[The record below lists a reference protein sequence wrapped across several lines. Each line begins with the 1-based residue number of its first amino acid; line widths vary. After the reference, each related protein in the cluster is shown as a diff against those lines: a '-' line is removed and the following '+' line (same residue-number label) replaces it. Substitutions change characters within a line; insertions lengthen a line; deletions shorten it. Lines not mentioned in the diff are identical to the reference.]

1 MSLLAEVVRQHGGA
15 YLKRYGGAVLPSHVH
30 ALNRISVCR
39 TAALGGHL
47 AHCESCDEQHLLYH
61 SCRHRAC
68 PQCGTLRT
76 TQWIERQRE
85 LLLPARY
92 FHVVFT
98 LPSELR
104 DVVRSNQKALLPVL
118 FRAAYE
124 SLAELCQDP
133 HYLGADLIGALAV
146 LHTWTRTLEWH
157 PHVHMLV
164 PGGGLG
170 ADGETWV
177 TAPRRKKRYL
187 VPVGAL
193 SKKFR
198 GRFMALARK
207 TLPKGQMPSVPAK
220 KQWITF
226 AKPVVQGA
234 NQVLEYLGRYVH
246 KTAIGNHAV
255 VAFDDRTVTFR
266 YTDSRTHKRKWMT
279 LSVNE
284 FLRRFLQHVP
294 PKGFHRV
301 RCFGL
306 LHPRYRGKLRRLQ
319 LLLGKPRQLQEA
331 QSPAIE
337 CDQPARSRCPSCG
350 VEALIIVRTLDAAEC
365 RAWSTNMK
373 TLLDITRPGLATA
386 SAPPRVHISKPAR
399 IA

>member
-1 MSLLAEVVRQHGGA
+1 MSTLTDVVRQYGCA
-15 YLKRYGGAVLPSHVH
+15 YLQRYGGSVLPSHVH
-30 ALNRISVCR
+30 AVQQISVCR
-39 TAALGGHL
+39 TQALGGHL
-47 AHCESCDEQHLLYH
+47 AHCQSCDTRHLLYH

-85 LLLPARY
+85 LLLPVPY

-98 LPSELR
+98 LPSELQ
-104 DVVRSNQKALLPVL
+104 DVVRSHQKALLPVL

-133 HYLGADLIGALAV
+133 HYLGAELIGALAV
-146 LHTWTRTLEWH
+146 LHTWTRTLGWH

-164 PGGGLG
+164 PGGGI
-170 ADGETWV
+170 ASDGETWV
-177 TAPRRKKRYL
+177 PAARRKKRYL
-187 VPVGAL
+187 VPVHAL

-207 TLPKGQMPSVPAK
+207 ALPEGKMPSVPAK
-220 KQWITF
+220 KRWVTF

-234 NQVLEYLGRYVH
+234 EQVLEYLGRYVH

-255 VAFDDRTVTFR
+255 VAADEQRVTFR
-266 YTDSRTHKRKWMT
+266 YTDSRTHERKLMT
-279 LSVNE
+279 LPVAE

-306 LHPRYRGKLRRLQ
+306 LHPRHRKTLRRLQ
-319 LLLGKPRQLQEA
+319 LMLESPRKAEPTEVPESENTEPRL
-331 QSPAIE
+331 
-337 CDQPARSRCPSCG
+337 RRCPSCG
-350 VEALIIVRTLDAAEC
+350 AESLVILQTMDAQACSAWALQHLHSE
-365 RAWSTNMK
+365 
-373 TLLDITRPGLATA
+373 RPGIATA
-386 SAPPRVHISKPAR
+386 RAPPRSHTSNTSRVA
-399 IA
+399 

>member
-1 MSLLAEVVRQHGGA
+1 MKTLTEVVRRHGQEYLERHGA
-15 YLKRYGGAVLPSHVH
+15 SVLPSH
-30 ALNRISVCR
+30 ARAIEQISRCR

-47 AHCESCDEQHLLYH
+47 AECESCHKQHLLYH

-68 PQCGTLRT
+68 PQCGSLRT
-76 TQWIERQRE
+76 TRWIERQQE
-85 LLLPARY
+85 LLLPVPY

-104 DVVRSNQKALLPVL
+104 RVVRSNQKVLLRVL

-133 HYLGADLIGALAV
+133 HFLGAQIGALAV
-146 LHTWTRTLEWH
+146 LHTWTRTLSWH

-164 PGGGLG
+164 PGGGLA

-177 TAPRRKKRYL
+177 SAPRRKKRYL
-187 VPVGAL
+187 VPAAAL
-193 SKKFR
+193 SEKFR

-207 TLPKGQMPSVPAK
+207 ALPKGELPSVPEDK
-220 KQWITF
+220 RWVTF

-234 NQVLEYLGRYVH
+234 DKVLQYLGRYVH

-255 VAFDDRTVTFR
+255 VACDERTVCFR
-266 YTDSRTHKRKWMT
+266 YTDSRNHQRKLMT
-279 LSVNE
+279 LPTHE

-306 LHPRYRGKLRRLQ
+306 LHSRHRIALRRIQ
-319 LLLGKPRQLQEA
+319 LMLAEVSPPPAAKPTE
-331 QSPAIE
+331 
-337 CDQPARSRCPSCG
+337 QPPRARCPACG
-350 VEALIIVRTLDAAEC
+350 AQALIPGRRLTPAQCATLEALAPAPTLAKA
-365 RAWSTNMK
+365 R
-373 TLLDITRPGLATA
+373 
-386 SAPPRVHISKPAR
+386 APPAKVSSVKSEA
-399 IA
+399 A

>member
-1 MSLLAEVVRQHGGA
+1 MSLLAEVVRQHGPA
-15 YLKRYGGAVLPSHVH
+15 YLERYGDAVLPSHVR
-30 ALNRISVCR
+30 AIGKISVCR
-39 TAALGGHL
+39 TSALGGHL
-47 AHCESCDEQHLLYH
+47 AHCESCDSQHLLYH

-85 LLLPARY
+85 LLLPVPY

-104 DVVRSNQKALLPVL
+104 DVVRSKQTVLLPVL

-133 HYLGADLIGALAV
+133 HFLGAQLIGALAV

-164 PGGGLG
+164 PGGGVA
-170 ADGETWV
+170 ADGETWL

-187 VPVGAL
+187 VPVPAL

-207 TLPKGQMPSVPAK
+207 ALPKGEMPSVPANK
-220 KQWITF
+220 PWITF

-234 NQVLEYLGRYVH
+234 EKVIEYLGRYVH

-255 VAFDDRTVTFR
+255 LASDEHRVTFR
-266 YTDSRTHKRKWMT
+266 YTDSRTHERKQMT
-279 LSVNE
+279 LPVNE

-301 RCFGL
+301 RSFGL
-306 LHPRYRGKLRRLQ
+306 LHPQHRSKLQRLQ
-319 LLLGKPRQLQEA
+319 LLLSRSRQTQEA
-331 QSPAIE
+331 VKDSRPENQTPQLA
-337 CDQPARSRCPSCG
+337 RCPACG
-350 VEALIIVRTLDAAEC
+350 MLSLAIGRRLDAAEC
-365 RAWSTNMK
+365 GAWAEAMTNRAGE
-373 TLLDITRPGLATA
+373 PGLAKA
-386 SAPPRVHISKPAR
+386 RGPPRTETLTIGRVA
-399 IA
+399 

>member
-1 MSLLAEVVRQHGGA
+1 MSLLAEVVRQHGPA
-15 YLKRYGGAVLPSHVH
+15 YLERYGNAVLPSHVC
-30 ALNRISVCR
+30 AIGKLSTCR
-39 TAALGGHL
+39 TSALGGHL
-47 AHCESCDEQHLLYH
+47 AHCESCNSQHLLYH

-85 LLLPARY
+85 LLLPVPY

-104 DVVRSNQKALLPVL
+104 RVVRSNQKALLPVL

-124 SLAELCQDP
+124 SLSELCQDS
-133 HYLGADLIGALAV
+133 HYLGAQLIGALAV

-164 PGGGLG
+164 PGGGLA
-170 ADGETWV
+170 ADGRTWL
-177 TAPRRKKRYL
+177 TASPRNKRYL
-187 VPVGAL
+187 VPVRAL

-207 TLPKGQMPSVPAK
+207 ALPKGQMPAAPKNKA
-220 KQWITF
+220 WITF

-234 NQVLEYLGRYVH
+234 EKVIEYLGRYVH

-255 VAFDDRTVTFR
+255 LVADKRTVTFR
-266 YTDSRTHKRKWMT
+266 YTDSRTHERQLMT
-279 LSVNE
+279 LPVLE

-301 RCFGL
+301 RSFGL
-306 LHPRYRGKLRRLQ
+306 LHPQYRKTLRRLQ
-319 LLLGKPRQLQEA
+319 LLLGRPNEPQEA
-331 QSPAIE
+331 PVIPEPDNLATE
-337 CDQPARSRCPSCG
+337 RARCPSCG
-350 VEALIIVRTLDAAEC
+350 TLALVRGRRLDAGECHAWAEALSGQPCEPR
-365 RAWSTNMK
+365 
-373 TLLDITRPGLATA
+373 LAKA
-386 SAPPRVHISKPAR
+386 RAPPSLAASSIGSVA
-399 IA
+399 

>member
-1 MSLLAEVVRQHGGA
+1 MGSLTEVVRRHGGA
-15 YLKRYGGAVLPSHVH
+15 YLERYGGGVLPSHVH
-30 ALNRISVCR
+30 AVQQIGICR

-47 AHCESCDEQHLLYH
+47 AHCQSCDTRHLLYH

-76 TQWIERQRE
+76 TRWIEKQRE
-85 LLLPARY
+85 LLLPVPY

-104 DVVRSNQKALLPVL
+104 EVVRSHQKALLPVL
-118 FRAAYE
+118 FRAAFE
-124 SLAELCQDP
+124 SLAELCRDP
-133 HYLGADLIGALAV
+133 HFLGAELIGALAV
-146 LHTWTRTLEWH
+146 LHTWTRTLGWH

-164 PGGGLG
+164 PGGGLA

-187 VPVGAL
+187 VPVRAL

-198 GRFMALARK
+198 GRFMALARSA
-207 TLPKGQMPSVPAK
+207 LPQGQMPQVPAK
-220 KQWITF
+220 KRWITF

-234 NQVLEYLGRYVH
+234 GQVLEYLGRYVH

-255 VAFDDRTVTFR
+255 VESNERTVTFR
-266 YTDSRTHKRKWMT
+266 YTDSRTHERKLMM
-279 LSVNE
+279 LPVFE

-306 LHPRYRGKLRRLQ
+306 LHPRHRKSLRRLQ
-319 LLLGKPRQLQEA
+319 LMLHRPCEPEEPQAPESETKTPRV
-331 QSPAIE
+331 
-337 CDQPARSRCPSCG
+337 RRCPFCG
-350 VEALIIVRTLDAAEC
+350 AESLALLQTLDARKC
-365 RAWSTNMK
+365 RAWAAERLHSE
-373 TLLDITRPGLATA
+373 RPGLATA
-386 SAPPRVHISKPAR
+386 RAPPASLTSSTSRVA
-399 IA
+399 